1 MDGTMMRPL
10 LIPAMLLLLVS
21 SLPTYADGING
32 SLNYNLYQLSAS
44 AEDEIDNDLMKVTL
58 LASHQAPQTFEASN
72 VVNRQMTEALGILKA
87 TKNVQYQT
95 GNYHTQP
102 VYQNQQIVGWK
113 ASQNLELKSADVNQ
127 LSDVL
132 AELQKELK
140 ISSINFDISQAVRQE
155 VENLLSVDVLN
166 RFKERA
172 ELIQKT
178 MGAIRY
184 KIVSLNLN
192 TGSQRP
198 SFGRTLM
205 RSEMASVSSAPAVES
220 GKGTINVELSG
231 QIQLIFN

>member
-1 MDGTMMRPL
+1 MRPL
-10 LIPAMLLLLVS
+10 LIPAMLLMLVT
-21 SLPTYADGING
+21 SLPTYAAGINS

-58 LASHQAPQTFEASN
+58 TASHQALQTFEASN
-72 VVNRQMTEALGILKA
+72 VVNSQMAEALGILKT

-127 LSDVL
+127 LSDILGV
-132 AELQKELK
+132 LQKELK
-140 ISSINFDISQAVRQE
+140 ISSINFDISQAVRKK
-155 VENLLSVDVLN
+155 VENLLSIEVLN

-172 ELIQKT
+172 ALVQET
-178 MGAIRY
+178 MGAVRY
-184 KIVSLNLN
+184 KVVSLNLN
-192 TGSQRP
+192 SGSQRP

-205 RSEMASVSSAPAVES
+205 RSEMASVSSAPAIES
-220 GKGTINVELSG
+220 GKGTINVEVSG